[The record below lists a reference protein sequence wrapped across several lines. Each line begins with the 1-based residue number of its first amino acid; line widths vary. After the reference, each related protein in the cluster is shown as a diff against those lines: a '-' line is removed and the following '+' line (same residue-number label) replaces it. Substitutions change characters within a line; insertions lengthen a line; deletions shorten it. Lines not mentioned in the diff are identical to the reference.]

1 MTKKKFTEEEL
12 RFNEDIKKIVLDI
25 LEKNKKPMIKIEV
38 SDDKPN
44 LFQSK
49 FGGLPY
55 LPKDK
60 EAPRDKENRQ
70 FTLLAQINIK
80 ELPENNIYPMKEGIL
95 QFWILNDDVYG
106 LDFDNPLGNGYKVV
120 YYKEIDKS
128 VTEEE
133 ILEKYKPYEEDENYF
148 PIEGE
153 FSLKFELRD
162 GYFSDSN
169 DDFREIVD
177 EEMKK
182 FYLDKKIKIA
192 NYVEN
197 ILSKIG
203 EITFEEEQDL
213 EYYIESFYCYNMA
226 KYYYELN
233 KKVVSVKALTENYG
247 ITPEDELLI
256 DKEELKNCLGDFF
269 INIEYELELT
279 PAPTEDMCIM
289 GVDVVEFTMWGEIV
303 GLLYNEKDNI
313 IYLKEQHS

>member
-25 LEKNKKPMIKIEV
+25 LEKNKKPTIKIEV

-60 EAPRDKENRQ
+60 EVPRDKENRQ
-70 FTLLAQINIK
+70 FTLLAQINIE

-106 LDFDNPLGNGYKVV
+106 LDFDNLLGNGYKVV

-182 FYLDKKIKIA
+182 FYLENREKYPEILKVYKDGEYLNYWDIWDILEEDKEIGEKLFEAGHKIGGYPNFIQSDVRDLKAGYNILLLQIDSEGTDEHEIMWGDCGIA
-192 NYVEN
+192 NFFIRE
-197 ILSKIG
+197 K
-203 EITFEEEQDL
+203 DL
-213 EYYIESFYCYNMA
+213 
-226 KYYYELN
+226 KELN
-233 KKVVSVKALTENYG
+233 F
-247 ITPEDELLI
+247 DEVI
-256 DKEELKNCLGDFF
+256 
-269 INIEYELELT
+269 
-279 PAPTEDMCIM
+279 
-289 GVDVVEFTMWGEIV
+289 
-303 GLLYNEKDNI
+303 YNWDCC
-313 IYLKEQHS
+313 